1 MQPDNLRRL
10 HGFIEVAANSILYQR
25 ADLLHSVALRM
36 DPLAKGGSRKAPI
49 HLVLAH
55 LKDDLAH

>member
-1 MQPDNLRRL
+1 MQPDNLRSFHRL
-10 HGFIEVAANSILYQR
+10 IDVAADGILHHR
-25 ADLLHSVALRM
+25 AHLFHSVALRM